1 MKVGRAALPVLIAL
15 VAPLFGCS
23 EAAEPGPST
32 VPVVEPAALPTFVES
47 AATAGFTTK
56 QGKRVTEGACMYN
69 AAKIFEKFPDL
80 VQPKVNQIANQE
92 CEPEELTGGA
102 GAIDLTGDG
111 LDDVVM
117 TRMYAPPILY
127 VNESSPGKPSFRDAT
142 MGSGLENLDENTN
155 GVGFA
160 DVDKDGDVDLIMTTT
175 AGRQSYL
182 LINDGSGKFVDEAD
196 ERGIAGRD
204 GRPHSG
210 QGVALGDFDND
221 GWVDVHVNEWQ
232 LATVTRFGV
241 PSHARL
247 FRNLGSAGKPGYFE
261 DVTESAGVSIDS
273 RFDAVYSWSSTL
285 TDFDG
290 DGFPDLSI
298 ISDYNTSRFFWNNGD
313 GTFTDGTPT
322 MVPTKLGR
330 EENGMGLAVG
340 FYGPQQ
346 RIGMFI
352 TSIMSSEG
360 CDPYVRTGSRFYLYD
375 ADRRFTDE
383 TDAAGVRSGGWGWG
397 ATVLD
402 PTNAAK
408 RDLISATGIFIP
420 REPCHHDDPIFYW
433 VDDGTGVYG
442 ERAAAVGISNTLP
455 SKGVL
460 AFDADNDGRQDL
472 LVTRDTE
479 TPLFFHNVTASV
491 GSWLKV
497 KVQGVDSNTDA
508 YGAIVTAWTT
518 LDASPQRFL
527 VGGGSRLFT
536 QDSPAVHA
544 GFGAFAGPLAKLT
557 VEFPTTKRTVTLT
570 DVPLNSTVNV
580 TEPAQ

>member
-1 MKVGRAALPVLIAL
+1 MKFRRAALPVLVAL
-15 VAPLFGCS
+15 AAPLFGCS
-23 EAAEPGPST
+23 GNSGPAPST
-32 VPVVEPAALPTFVES
+32 VPVVEPAELPTFVES
-47 AATAGFTTK
+47 AASAGFTIK

-69 AAKIFEKFPDL
+69 ATKIFEKFPDL

-102 GAIDLTGDG
+102 AAVDLTGDG
-111 LDDVVM
+111 LDDIVM
-117 TRMYAPPILY
+117 TRMYASPLLY
-127 VNESSPGKPSFRDAT
+127 VNESAPGTPAFRNAT
-142 MGSGLENLDENTN
+142 AGSGLDNLEENTN
-155 GVGFA
+155 GVGYA
-160 DVDKDGDVDLIMTTT
+160 DVDKDGDTDLIMSTTS
-175 AGRQSYL
+175 GRQSYL
-182 LINDGSGKFVDEAD
+182 LMNDGTGRFIDEAD
-196 ERGIAGRD
+196 KRGIAGRD
-204 GRPHSG
+204 TRPHSG
-210 QGVALGDFDND
+210 QGVTLGDYDND
-221 GWVDVHVNEWQ
+221 GWVDVHLNEWQ

-247 FRNLGSAGKPGYFE
+247 FRNLGAEGKPGFFE
-261 DVTESAGVSIDS
+261 DVTDAAGVAIDS

-298 ISDYNTSRFFWNNGD
+298 IADYNTSRFFWNNGD

-322 MVPTKLGR
+322 MVPTKMGR
-330 EENGMGLAVG
+330 EENGMGVAVG

-360 CDPYVRTGSRFYLYD
+360 CDPYVRTGNRLYLYD
-375 ADRRFTDE
+375 ANRRFSDE

-397 ATVLD
+397 TTVLD

-408 RDLISATGIFIP
+408 RDLVSASGIFMP
-420 REPCHHDDPIFYW
+420 REPCHHDDPMFYW

-442 ERAAAVGISNTLP
+442 ERAADVGVVNTLP

-460 AFDADNDGRQDL
+460 VFDADNDGRQDL

-479 TPLFFHNVTASV
+479 TPLFFHNTTGAV

-497 KVQGVDSNTDA
+497 KVAGVDSNTDA
-508 YGAIVTAWTT
+508 YGAIVTMWTA
-518 LDASPQRFL
+518 LDAAPQKFL
-527 VGGGSRLFT
+527 VGGGGRLFT
-536 QDSPAVHA
+536 QDSPVVHA

-557 VEFPTTKRTVTLT
+557 VEFPTTKRMAELI
-570 DVPLNSTVNV
+570 DVPLNSTITV
-580 TEPAQ
+580 TEPGR